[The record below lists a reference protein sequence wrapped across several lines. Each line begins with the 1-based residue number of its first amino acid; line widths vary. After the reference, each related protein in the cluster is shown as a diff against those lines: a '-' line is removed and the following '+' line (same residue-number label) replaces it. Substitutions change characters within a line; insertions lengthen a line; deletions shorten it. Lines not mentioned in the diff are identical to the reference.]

1 MKKNVI
7 LAGMFGLMTVALASC
22 SDDSGII
29 QEVQKPEITTPDH
42 VKLITDQSQLASR
55 LVFVKRG
62 AESKASRALKET
74 PAPSIPEGALKLA
87 DQPTNW
93 NNGVTLTPGNV
104 YYIDEEW
111 KGSISRVT
119 GAEGASID
127 IYVNANAEFINSW
140 WNNDVPMNI
149 YILPDAV
156 LTYCEAGEDNKV
168 KIPKGTKVYCW
179 GNIDTPDN
187 MGFQLYQGGSL
198 YVYDADAPTFEVK
211 DNKSQWGSSFQIDT
225 ESVFYSEREVLIH
238 GRALFNGGK
247 AHFVNKLTVAKDM
260 YVEKNTEITL
270 DDCSYVMQE
279 LDFKSALGAVVN
291 VNKYLQSNTLL
302 TNQGK
307 ATMNLK
313 DALFEIVT
321 DGMFVDKG
329 DQRVVVNGVESD
341 YKSIVK
347 VGGKL
352 YLDRGN
358 EYTTVPGDI
367 AAASF
372 PSGNFTGDLNLEG
385 ELRIKFYYDVPDEK
399 AVLTEDNLVVPES
412 VSIHANSWLPASE
425 DGCRSEVGEVPVVEV
440 LPPTPVPTPTPSPS
454 PSVSHKYSATG
465 IAFNGNTVYLCWH
478 SNPETNMDY
487 AQGDFSPS
495 VSGKDDFGGIIDVI
509 NINTYDITNSLFEQ
523 SMENNEFKYN
533 HIMFSDNKLYSA
545 TTNKK
550 VGAALSEITLTSS
563 GKFPA
568 LEQFEEVRVNLT
580 GYSANCVER
589 IGDELVTISGYSNG
603 GINKFALDDNSNQEK
618 KFIND
623 ATEGFQGK
631 YVYYNKSN
639 GKVVTL
645 NNTSKGIVT
654 VYNSSMQP
662 ETSFETGAI
671 NPIDGKNVC
680 ICDNNYIY
688 VCKGQN
694 GFGVY
699 DYSGNQVGGSKKHTN
714 GVDVDDKYI
723 YLAAGD
729 GLAILDKHATYVD
742 ADGNTYNRTIKK
754 FNYTGK
760 GATSVTD
767 ETTVKQS
774 ANFVKKGPDGRI
786 YVAYG
791 MYGLQIYDLN

>member
-1 MKKNVI
+1 MKKNVF

-22 SDDSGII
+22 SDDSGINPD
-29 QEVQKPEITTPDH
+29 VQKPDLTKPEH
-42 VKLITDQSQLASR
+42 VKLITDPSQLASR
-55 LVFVKRG
+55 LVFVNRG
-62 AESKASRALKET
+62 AKSKASRAVKAT

-93 NNGVTLTPGNV
+93 NNGVTLTPGNA

-111 KGSISRVT
+111 KGTISRAT

-127 IYVNANAEFINSW
+127 IYVNANAEFVNSW

-156 LTYCEAGEDNKV
+156 LTYCESGEDNKV
-168 KIPKGTKVYCW
+168 KIPKGTNVYCW
-179 GNIDTPDN
+179 GNIDTPEN

-198 YVYDADAPTFEVK
+198 YIYDAEAATFEVK

-225 ESVFYSEREVLIH
+225 ESVFYSEREVMIY

-260 YVEKNTEITL
+260 YVEKNTDITL
-270 DDCSYVMQE
+270 DDCSIVMQE
-279 LDFKSALGAVVN
+279 LDFKSCTGAVVH
-291 VNKYLQSNTLL
+291 VNKYLQANTLL
-302 TNQGK
+302 TNQGR

-329 DQRVVVNGVESD
+329 DQRVVVNGVESN

-358 EYTTVPGDI
+358 EYTNIPNDV

-385 ELRIKFYYDVPDEK
+385 ELRIKFYYEVPEEK

-425 DGCRSEVGEVPVVEV
+425 DGCRSEVGEVPVIEV
-440 LPPTPVPTPTPSPS
+440 LPPT
-454 PSVSHKYSATG
+454 HKYSATG

-509 NINTYDITNSLFEQ
+509 NINTYDITSSLFEQ
-523 SMENNEFKYN
+523 SMENSEFKYN

-545 TTNKK
+545 ATNSK
-550 VGAALSEITLTSS
+550 VGAALSEIALTAD

-568 LEQFEEVRVNLT
+568 SEQFEEVRVNLT
-580 GYSANCVER
+580 GYSANCVDR
-589 IGDELVTISGYSNG
+589 IGNELVTISGYSQG
-603 GINKFALDDNSNQEK
+603 GINKFAMDDFSNQEK

-623 ATEGFQGK
+623 AIEDFQGK
-631 YVYYNKSN
+631 YIYYNKSN

-654 VYNSSMQP
+654 IYNSSMQP
-662 ETSFETGAI
+662 ENSFEVGEI
-671 NPIDGKNVC
+671 YPVDGKNVC
-680 ICDNNYIY
+680 ICDNEYIY

-694 GFGVY
+694 GFVVY
-699 DYSGNQVGGSKKHTN
+699 DYSGNRVGGTKKGTN
-714 GVDVDDKYI
+714 GVDVDDNFI

-729 GLAILDKHATYVD
+729 GLVILDKHSTYTDVN
-742 ADGNTYNRTIKK
+742 GIPYNHTIKK
-754 FNYTGK
+754 FHYTGK
-760 GATSVTD
+760 GATNVTD
-767 ETTVKQS
+767 EVNIKHS

>member
-1 MKKNVI
+1 MKKNFF

-22 SDDSGII
+22 SDDSGINPD
-29 QEVQKPEITTPDH
+29 VQTPDITTPDH

-55 LVFVKRG
+55 LVFVNHG
-62 AESKASRALKET
+62 AESKASRAVTET

-93 NNGVTLTPGNV
+93 NNGVTLTPGKS
-104 YYIDEEW
+104 YYIDEAWE
-111 KGSISRVT
+111 GTISQDWAGT
-119 GAEGASID
+119 GSID
-127 IYVNANAEFINSW
+127 IYMSANAKINGAW
-140 WNNDVPMNI
+140 WNDDTPVNI

-156 LTYCEAGEDNKV
+156 MTYCEAGWDNMV
-168 KIPKGTKVYCW
+168 KIKKATNVFCW
-179 GNIDTPDN
+179 GNIDTPEN
-187 MGFQLYQGGSL
+187 MGFRLYEAGKVYIYGTEGKPFMVRGNNA
-198 YVYDADAPTFEVK
+198 YVTFQV
-211 DNKSQWGSSFQIDT
+211 DT
-225 ESVFYSEREVLIH
+225 QSDFYCEREMIVN
-238 GRALFNGGK
+238 GSVQFNGGK
-247 AHFVNKLTVAKDM
+247 SHFVNKLEVFENM
-260 YVEKNTEITL
+260 YVEYAADVTFDECTIVKEA
-270 DDCSYVMQE
+270 
-279 LDFKSALGAVVN
+279 LDFKATTGGTVMN
-291 VNKYLQSNTLL
+291 VNKYLQVGSLV
-302 TNQGK
+302 TNQGR

-313 DALFEIVT
+313 DALFEIVN

-329 DQRVVVNGVESD
+329 DQVVVVNGVESN
-341 YKSIVK
+341 YKSVVK

-358 EYTTVPGDI
+358 EYTTVPNDV

-385 ELRIKFYYDVPDEK
+385 ELRVKFYYDVPEEK

-425 DGCRSEVGEVPVVEV
+425 DGCRSEVGEVPVIEV
-440 LPPTPVPTPTPSPS
+440 LPPT
-454 PSVSHKYSATG
+454 HKYSATG

-523 SMENNEFKYN
+523 SMENSEFKYN
-533 HIMFSDNKLYSA
+533 HIMFSNNKLYSA
-545 TTNKK
+545 ATNKK
-550 VGAALSEITLTSS
+550 VGAALSEIALTAD
-563 GKFPA
+563 GKFPIV
-568 LEQFEEVRVNLT
+568 EEFEEVRVNLT
-580 GYSANCVER
+580 GYSANCVDR
-589 IGDELVTISGYSNG
+589 IGDELITISGYSNG
-603 GINKFALDDNSNQEK
+603 GINKFALDDISNQEK

-623 ATEGFQGK
+623 ATEDFQGK
-631 YVYYNKSN
+631 YIYYNKSN

-654 VYNSSMQP
+654 IYSSSMQP

-671 NPIDGKNVC
+671 NPVDGKNVC
-680 ICDNNYIY
+680 ICDNEYIY

-694 GFGVY
+694 GFVVY
-699 DYSGNQVGGSKKHTN
+699 DYNGNRVGGTKKGTN
-714 GVDVDDKYI
+714 GVDVDENFI

-729 GLAILDKHATYVD
+729 GLVILDRNSTYTDVN
-742 ADGNTYNRTIKK
+742 GTPYNHTIKK
-754 FNYTGK
+754 FHYTGK
-760 GATSVTD
+760 GATNVTD
-767 ETTVKQS
+767 EVNIKHS

>member
-1 MKKNVI
+1 MKKNVF

-22 SDDSGII
+22 SDDSGINPD
-29 QEVQKPEITTPDH
+29 VQKPDITKPEH
-42 VKLITDQSQLASR
+42 VKLITDPSQLASR
-55 LVFVKRG
+55 LVFVNRG
-62 AESKASRALKET
+62 VKSKASRAVKAT

-93 NNGVTLTPGNV
+93 NNGVTLTPGNA

-111 KGSISRVT
+111 KGTISRAT

-127 IYVNANAEFINSW
+127 IYVNANAEFVNSW
-140 WNNDVPMNI
+140 WNNNVPMNI

-156 LTYCEAGEDNKV
+156 LTYCESGEDNKV
-168 KIPKGTKVYCW
+168 KIPKGTNVYCW
-179 GNIDTPDN
+179 GNIDTPAN

-198 YVYDADAPTFEVK
+198 YIYDAEAATFEVK

-225 ESVFYSEREVLIH
+225 ESVFYSEREVMIY

-247 AHFVNKLTVAKDM
+247 AHFVNKLTVAKEM
-260 YVEKNTEITL
+260 YVEKNTDITL
-270 DDCSYVMQE
+270 DDCSIVMQE
-279 LDFKSALGAVVN
+279 LDFKSCTGAVLH
-291 VNKYLQSNTLL
+291 VNKYLQTNTLL
-302 TNQGK
+302 TNQGR

-329 DQRVVVNGVESD
+329 DQRVVVNGVESN

-352 YLDRGN
+352 YLDRDN
-358 EYTTVPGDI
+358 EYTKIPDDV

-385 ELRIKFYYDVPDEK
+385 ELRIKFYYEVPEEK

-425 DGCRSEVGEVPVVEV
+425 DGCRSEVGEVPVIEV
-440 LPPTPVPTPTPSPS
+440 LPPT
-454 PSVSHKYSATG
+454 HKYSATG

-509 NINTYDITNSLFEQ
+509 NINTYDITSSLFEQ
-523 SMENNEFKYN
+523 SMENSEFKYN

-545 TTNKK
+545 ATNSK
-550 VGAALSEITLTSS
+550 VGAALSEIALTAD

-568 LEQFEEVRVNLT
+568 AEQFEEVRVNLT
-580 GYSANCVER
+580 GYSANCVDR
-589 IGDELVTISGYSNG
+589 IGNELVTISGYSQG
-603 GINKFALDDNSNQEK
+603 GINKFAMDDFSNQEK

-623 ATEGFQGK
+623 AAEDFQGK
-631 YVYYNKSN
+631 YIYYNKSN

-654 VYNSSMQP
+654 IYNSSMQP
-662 ETSFETGAI
+662 ENSFEVGEI
-671 NPIDGKNVC
+671 YPVDGKNVC
-680 ICDNNYIY
+680 ICDNEYIY

-694 GFGVY
+694 GFVVY
-699 DYSGNQVGGSKKHTN
+699 DYSGNRVGGTKKGTN
-714 GVDVDDKYI
+714 GVDVDDNFI

-729 GLAILDKHATYVD
+729 GLVILDKHSTYTDVN
-742 ADGNTYNRTIKK
+742 GIPYNQTIKK
-754 FNYTGK
+754 FHYTGK
-760 GATSVTD
+760 GATNVTD
-767 ETTVKQS
+767 EVNIKHS

-791 MYGLQIYDLN
+791 IYGLQIYDLN

>member
-1 MKKNVI
+1 MKKNVF

-22 SDDSGII
+22 SDDSGINPD
-29 QEVQKPEITTPDH
+29 VQKPDITKPEH
-42 VKLITDQSQLASR
+42 VKLITDPSQLASR
-55 LVFVKRG
+55 LVFVNRG
-62 AESKASRALKET
+62 VKSKASRAVKAT

-93 NNGVTLTPGNV
+93 NNGVTLTPGNA

-111 KGSISRVT
+111 KGTISRAT

-127 IYVNANAEFINSW
+127 IYVNANAEFVNSW

-156 LTYCEAGEDNKV
+156 LTYCESGEDNKV
-168 KIPKGTKVYCW
+168 KIPKGTNVYCW
-179 GNIDTPDN
+179 GNIDTPAN

-198 YVYDADAPTFEVK
+198 YIYDAEAATFEVK

-225 ESVFYSEREVLIH
+225 ESVFYSEREVMIY

-260 YVEKNTEITL
+260 YVEKNTDITL
-270 DDCSYVMQE
+270 DDCSIVMQE
-279 LDFKSALGAVVN
+279 LDFKSCTGAVLH
-291 VNKYLQSNTLL
+291 VNKYLQTNTLL
-302 TNQGK
+302 TNQGR

-329 DQRVVVNGVESD
+329 DQRVVVNGVESN

-358 EYTTVPGDI
+358 EYTNIPNDV

-385 ELRIKFYYDVPDEK
+385 ELRIKFYYEVPEEK

-425 DGCRSEVGEVPVVEV
+425 DGCRSEVGEVPVIEV
-440 LPPTPVPTPTPSPS
+440 LPPT
-454 PSVSHKYSATG
+454 HKYSATG

-509 NINTYDITNSLFEQ
+509 NINTYDITSSLFEQ
-523 SMENNEFKYN
+523 SMENSEFKYN

-545 TTNKK
+545 ATNSK
-550 VGAALSEITLTSS
+550 VGAALSEIALTAD

-568 LEQFEEVRVNLT
+568 AEQFEEVRVNLT
-580 GYSANCVER
+580 GYSANCVDR
-589 IGDELVTISGYSNG
+589 IGNELVTISGYSQG
-603 GINKFALDDNSNQEK
+603 GINKFAMDDFSNQEK

-623 ATEGFQGK
+623 ATEDFQGK
-631 YVYYNKSN
+631 YIYYNKSN

-654 VYNSSMQP
+654 IYNSSMQP
-662 ETSFETGAI
+662 ENSFEVGEI
-671 NPIDGKNVC
+671 YPVDGKNVC
-680 ICDNNYIY
+680 ICDNEYIY

-694 GFGVY
+694 GFVVY
-699 DYSGNQVGGSKKHTN
+699 DYSGNRMGGTKKGTN
-714 GVDVDDKYI
+714 GVDVDDNFI

-729 GLAILDKHATYVD
+729 GLVILDKHSTYTDVN
-742 ADGNTYNRTIKK
+742 GIPYNHTIKK
-754 FNYTGK
+754 FHYTGK
-760 GATSVTD
+760 GATNVTD
-767 ETTVKQS
+767 EVNIKHS

-791 MYGLQIYDLN
+791 IYGLQIYDLN

>member
-29 QEVQKPEITTPDH
+29 PEVQKPDITTPDH

-55 LVFVKRG
+55 LVFVNRG
-62 AESKASRALKET
+62 AESKASRAVKET

-93 NNGVTLTPGNV
+93 NNGVTLTRGKS
-104 YYIDEEW
+104 YYIDEAWE
-111 KGSISRVT
+111 GTISQDWAGT
-119 GAEGASID
+119 GSID
-127 IYVNANAEFINSW
+127 IYMSADAKIVGAW
-140 WNNDVPMNI
+140 WNDDTPVNI

-156 LTYCEAGEDNKV
+156 MTYCEAGWDNKV
-168 KIPKGTKVYCW
+168 KIKKATNVYCW
-179 GNIDTPDN
+179 GNVDTPEN
-187 MGFQLYQGGSL
+187 MGFRLYEGGKL
-198 YVYDADAPTFEVK
+198 YMYGTEGEPFVVRNNGDQYSA
-211 DNKSQWGSSFQIDT
+211 FQVDI
-225 ESVFYSEREVLIH
+225 ESDFYCEREMIVN
-238 GRALFNGGK
+238 GTALFNGGK
-247 AHFVNKLTVAKDM
+247 SHLVNKLTVIKDM
-260 YVEKNTEITL
+260 YVEQLAKITL

-358 EYTTVPGDI
+358 EYTTMPGDV
-367 AAASF
+367 AAVSF

-385 ELRIKFYYDVPDEK
+385 ELRVKFYYDVPDEK

-487 AQGDFSPS
+487 AQGNFSPS

>member
-1 MKKNVI
+1 MKKNVF

-22 SDDSGII
+22 SDDSGINPD
-29 QEVQKPEITTPDH
+29 VQKPDITKPEH
-42 VKLITDQSQLASR
+42 VKLITDPSQLASR
-55 LVFVKRG
+55 LVFVNRG
-62 AESKASRALKET
+62 AKSKASRAVKAT

-93 NNGVTLTPGNV
+93 NNGVTLTPGNA

-111 KGSISRVT
+111 KGTISRAT
-119 GAEGASID
+119 GAKGASID
-127 IYVNANAEFINSW
+127 IYVNANAEFVNSW

-156 LTYCEAGEDNKV
+156 LTYCESGEDNKV
-168 KIPKGTKVYCW
+168 KIPKGTNVYCW
-179 GNIDTPDN
+179 GNIDTPAN

-198 YVYDADAPTFEVK
+198 YIYDAEAATFEVK

-225 ESVFYSEREVLIH
+225 ESVFYSEREVMIY

-260 YVEKNTEITL
+260 YVEKNTDITL
-270 DDCSYVMQE
+270 DDCSIVMQE
-279 LDFKSALGAVVN
+279 LDFKSCTGAVVH
-291 VNKYLQSNTLL
+291 VNKYLQANTLL
-302 TNQGK
+302 TNQGR

-329 DQRVVVNGVESD
+329 DQRVVVNGVESN

-358 EYTTVPGDI
+358 EYTNIPNDV

-385 ELRIKFYYDVPDEK
+385 ELRIKFYYEVPEEK

-425 DGCRSEVGEVPVVEV
+425 DGCRSEVGEVPVIEV
-440 LPPTPVPTPTPSPS
+440 LPPT
-454 PSVSHKYSATG
+454 HKYSATG

-509 NINTYDITNSLFEQ
+509 NINKYDISSSLFEQ
-523 SMENNEFKYN
+523 SMENSEFKYN

-545 TTNKK
+545 ATNSK
-550 VGAALSEITLTSS
+550 VGAALSEIALTAD

-568 LEQFEEVRVNLT
+568 AEQFEEVRVNLT
-580 GYSANCVER
+580 GYSANCVDR
-589 IGDELVTISGYSNG
+589 IGNELVTISGYSQG
-603 GINKFALDDNSNQEK
+603 GINKFAMDDFSNQEK

-623 ATEGFQGK
+623 ATEDFQGK
-631 YVYYNKSN
+631 YIYYNKSN

-654 VYNSSMQP
+654 IYNSSMQP
-662 ETSFETGAI
+662 ENSFEVGEI
-671 NPIDGKNVC
+671 YPVDGKNVC
-680 ICDNNYIY
+680 ICDNEYIY

-694 GFGVY
+694 GFVVY
-699 DYSGNQVGGSKKHTN
+699 DYSGNRVGGTKKGTN
-714 GVDVDDKYI
+714 GVDVDDNFI

-729 GLAILDKHATYVD
+729 GLVILDKHSTYTDVN
-742 ADGNTYNRTIKK
+742 GIPYNQTIKK
-754 FNYTGK
+754 FHYTGK
-760 GATSVTD
+760 GATNVTD
-767 ETTVKQS
+767 EVNIKHS

>member
-1 MKKNVI
+1 MKKNVF

-22 SDDSGII
+22 SDDSGINPD
-29 QEVQKPEITTPDH
+29 VQKPDITKPEH
-42 VKLITDQSQLASR
+42 VKLITDPSQLASR
-55 LVFVKRG
+55 LVFVNSGVK
-62 AESKASRALKET
+62 SKASRAVKAT

-93 NNGVTLTPGNV
+93 NNGVTLTPGNA

-111 KGSISRVT
+111 KGTISRAT
-119 GAEGASID
+119 GAKGASID
-127 IYVNANAEFINSW
+127 NYVNANAEFVNSW
-140 WNNDVPMNI
+140 WKNNVPMNI

-156 LTYCEAGEDNKV
+156 LTYCESGEDNKV
-168 KIPKGTKVYCW
+168 KIPKGTNVYCW
-179 GNIDTPDN
+179 GNIDTPAN

-198 YVYDADAPTFEVK
+198 YIYDAEAATFEVK

-225 ESVFYSEREVLIH
+225 ESVFYSEREVMIY

-260 YVEKNTEITL
+260 YVEKNTDITL
-270 DDCSYVMQE
+270 DDCSIVMQE
-279 LDFKSALGAVVN
+279 LDFKSCTGAVVH
-291 VNKYLQSNTLL
+291 VNKYLQANTLL
-302 TNQGK
+302 TNQGR

-329 DQRVVVNGVESD
+329 DQRVVVNGVESN

-358 EYTTVPGDI
+358 EYTNIPNDV

-385 ELRIKFYYDVPDEK
+385 ELRIKFYYEVPEEK

-425 DGCRSEVGEVPVVEV
+425 DGCRSEVGEVPVIEV
-440 LPPTPVPTPTPSPS
+440 LPPT
-454 PSVSHKYSATG
+454 HKYSATG

-509 NINTYDITNSLFEQ
+509 NINTYDITSSLFEQ
-523 SMENNEFKYN
+523 SMENSEFKYN

-545 TTNKK
+545 ATNSK
-550 VGAALSEITLTSS
+550 VGAALSEIALTAD

-568 LEQFEEVRVNLT
+568 AEQFEEVRVNLT
-580 GYSANCVER
+580 GYSANCVDR
-589 IGDELVTISGYSNG
+589 IGNELVTISGYSQG
-603 GINKFALDDNSNQEK
+603 GINKFAMDDFSNQEK

-623 ATEGFQGK
+623 ATEDFQGK
-631 YVYYNKSN
+631 YIYYNKSN

-654 VYNSSMQP
+654 IYNSSMQP
-662 ETSFETGAI
+662 ENSFEVGEI
-671 NPIDGKNVC
+671 YPVDGKNVC
-680 ICDNNYIY
+680 ICDNEYIY

-694 GFGVY
+694 GFVVY
-699 DYSGNQVGGSKKHTN
+699 DYSGNRVGGTKKGTN
-714 GVDVDDKYI
+714 GVDVDDNFI

-729 GLAILDKHATYVD
+729 GLVILDKHSTYTDVN
-742 ADGNTYNRTIKK
+742 GIPYNQTIKK
-754 FNYTGK
+754 FHYTGK
-760 GATSVTD
+760 GATNVTD
-767 ETTVKQS
+767 EVNIKHS

-791 MYGLQIYDLN
+791 IYGLQIYDLN

>member
-1 MKKNVI
+1 MKKNVY
-7 LAGMFGLMTVALASC
+7 LAGMFALMTVALASC
-22 SDDSGII
+22 SDDNGINT
-29 QEVQKPEITTPDH
+29 EVQKPDITTPDH

-55 LVFVKRG
+55 LVFVNQG
-62 AESKASRALKET
+62 VESKTSRTVKET

-93 NNGVTLTPGNV
+93 NNGVTLTPGNI
-104 YYIDEEW
+104 YYIDKEW
-111 KGSISRVT
+111 KGSISRAT

-149 YILPDAV
+149 YILPNAV
-156 LTYCEAGEDNKV
+156 LTYCESGEDNKV
-168 KIPKGTKVYCW
+168 KIPKGTNVYCW
-179 GNIDTPDN
+179 GNIDTPEN

-198 YVYDADAPTFEVK
+198 YVYDAEAPTFEVK

-225 ESVFYSEREVLIH
+225 ESVFYSEREVMIY
-238 GRALFNGGK
+238 GKALFNGGK

-260 YVEKNTEITL
+260 YVEKDTEITL

-279 LDFKSALGAVVN
+279 LDFKSCLGAVVN
-291 VNKYLQSNTLL
+291 VNKYLQTNTLL
-302 TNQGK
+302 TNQGR

-329 DQRVVVNGVESD
+329 DQRVVVNGIESK

-358 EYTTVPGDI
+358 EYTTVPNDV

-385 ELRIKFYYDVPDEK
+385 ELRVKFYYDVPEEK

-425 DGCRSEVGEVPVVEV
+425 DGCRSEVGEVPVIEV
-440 LPPTPVPTPTPSPS
+440 LPP
-454 PSVSHKYSATG
+454 SHKYSATG
-465 IAFNGNTVYLCWH
+465 IAFNNNTLYLCWH

-495 VSGKDDFGGIIDVI
+495 VSEKDDFGGIIDVI
-509 NINTYDITNSLFEQ
+509 NINTYDITSSLFEQ
-523 SMENNEFKYN
+523 SMENNEFKFN
-533 HIMFSDNKLYSA
+533 HIMFSGNKLYSA
-545 TTNKK
+545 ATNSK
-550 VGAALSEITLTSS
+550 VGAALSEIALTTD

-568 LEQFEEVRVNLT
+568 AEQFEEVRVNLT
-580 GYSANCVER
+580 GYSANCVDR
-589 IGDELVTISGYSNG
+589 IGDELITISGYSNG
-603 GINKFALDDNSNQEK
+603 GINKFAMDDFSNQEK
-618 KFIND
+618 KYIND
-623 ATEGFQGK
+623 TTEDFQGK
-631 YVYYNKSN
+631 YIYYNKNN

-645 NNTSKGIVT
+645 NNTDKGIVT
-654 VYNSSMQP
+654 IYNSSMQP
-662 ETSFETGAI
+662 EKTFEVGAI
-671 NPIDGKNVC
+671 YPVDGKNVC
-680 ICDNNYIY
+680 ICDNEYIY

-694 GFGVY
+694 GFVVY
-699 DYSGNQVGGSKKHTN
+699 DYNGNRVGGTKKGTN
-714 GVDVDDKYI
+714 GVDVDENFI

-729 GLAILDKHATYVD
+729 GLVILDRNSTYTDVN
-742 ADGNTYNRTIKK
+742 GTPYNHTIKK
-754 FNYTGK
+754 FHYTGK
-760 GATSVTD
+760 GATNVTD
-767 ETTVKQS
+767 EVNIKHS

>member
-1 MKKNVI
+1 MKKNVF

-22 SDDSGII
+22 SDDSGINPD
-29 QEVQKPEITTPDH
+29 VQKPDITKPEH
-42 VKLITDQSQLASR
+42 VKLITDPSQLASR
-55 LVFVKRG
+55 LVFVNRG
-62 AESKASRALKET
+62 VKSKASRAVKAT

-93 NNGVTLTPGNV
+93 NNGVTLTPGNA

-111 KGSISRVT
+111 KGTISRAT

-127 IYVNANAEFINSW
+127 IYVNANAEFVNSW
-140 WNNDVPMNI
+140 WNNNVPMNI

-156 LTYCEAGEDNKV
+156 LTYCESGEDNKV
-168 KIPKGTKVYCW
+168 KIPKGTNVYCW
-179 GNIDTPDN
+179 GNIDTPEN

-198 YVYDADAPTFEVK
+198 YIYDAEAATFEVK
-211 DNKSQWGSSFQIDT
+211 DNKSPWGSSFQIDT
-225 ESVFYSEREVLIH
+225 ESVFYSEREVMIY

-260 YVEKNTEITL
+260 YVEKNTDITL
-270 DDCSYVMQE
+270 DDCSIVMQE
-279 LDFKSALGAVVN
+279 LDFKSCTGAVLH
-291 VNKYLQSNTLL
+291 VNKYLQANTLL
-302 TNQGK
+302 TNQGR

-329 DQRVVVNGVESD
+329 DQRVVVNGVESN

-358 EYTTVPGDI
+358 EYTNIPNDV

-385 ELRIKFYYDVPDEK
+385 ELRIKFYYEVPEEK

-425 DGCRSEVGEVPVVEV
+425 DGCRSEVGEVPVIEV
-440 LPPTPVPTPTPSPS
+440 LPPT
-454 PSVSHKYSATG
+454 HKYSATG

-509 NINTYDITNSLFEQ
+509 NINTYDITSSLFEQ
-523 SMENNEFKYN
+523 SMENSEFKYN

-545 TTNKK
+545 ATNSK
-550 VGAALSEITLTSS
+550 VGAALSEIALTAD

-568 LEQFEEVRVNLT
+568 AEQFEEVRVNLT
-580 GYSANCVER
+580 GYSANCVDR
-589 IGDELVTISGYSNG
+589 IGNELVTISGYSQG
-603 GINKFALDDNSNQEK
+603 GINKFAMDDFSNQEK

-623 ATEGFQGK
+623 ATEDFQGK
-631 YVYYNKSN
+631 YIYYNKSN

-654 VYNSSMQP
+654 IYNSSMQP
-662 ETSFETGAI
+662 ENSFEVGEI
-671 NPIDGKNVC
+671 YPVDGKNVC
-680 ICDNNYIY
+680 ICDNEYIY

-694 GFGVY
+694 GFVVY
-699 DYSGNQVGGSKKHTN
+699 DYSGNRMGGTKKGTN
-714 GVDVDDKYI
+714 GVDVDDNFI

-729 GLAILDKHATYVD
+729 GLVILDKHSTYTDVN
-742 ADGNTYNRTIKK
+742 GIPYNHTIKK
-754 FNYTGK
+754 FHYTGK
-760 GATSVTD
+760 GATNVTD
-767 ETTVKQS
+767 EVNIKHS

-791 MYGLQIYDLN
+791 IYGLQIYDLN

>member
-1 MKKNVI
+1 
-7 LAGMFGLMTVALASC
+7 
-22 SDDSGII
+22 
-29 QEVQKPEITTPDH
+29 
-42 VKLITDQSQLASR
+42 
-55 LVFVKRG
+55 
-62 AESKASRALKET
+62 
-74 PAPSIPEGALKLA
+74 
-87 DQPTNW
+87 
-93 NNGVTLTPGNV
+93 
-104 YYIDEEW
+104 
-111 KGSISRVT
+111 
-119 GAEGASID
+119 
-127 IYVNANAEFINSW
+127 
-140 WNNDVPMNI
+140 
-149 YILPDAV
+149 
-156 LTYCEAGEDNKV
+156 
-168 KIPKGTKVYCW
+168 
-179 GNIDTPDN
+179 

-198 YVYDADAPTFEVK
+198 YIYDAEAPTFEVK

-225 ESVFYSEREVLIH
+225 ESVFYSEREVLIL
-238 GRALFNGGK
+238 GKALFNGGK

-260 YVEKNTEITL
+260 YVEKNTDITL
-270 DDCSYVMQE
+270 DDCSIVMQE
-279 LDFKSALGAVVN
+279 LDFKSCTGAVLH
-291 VNKYLQSNTLL
+291 VNKYLQTNTLL
-302 TNQGK
+302 TNQGR

-329 DQRVVVNGVESD
+329 DQRVVVNGVESN

-358 EYTTVPGDI
+358 EYTNIPNDV

-385 ELRIKFYYDVPDEK
+385 ELRIKFYYEVPEEK

-425 DGCRSEVGEVPVVEV
+425 DGCRSEVGEVPVIEV
-440 LPPTPVPTPTPSPS
+440 LPPT
-454 PSVSHKYSATG
+454 HKYSATG

-509 NINTYDITNSLFEQ
+509 NINTYDITSSLFEQ
-523 SMENNEFKYN
+523 SMENSEFKYN

-545 TTNKK
+545 ATNSK
-550 VGAALSEITLTSS
+550 VGAALSEIALTAD

-568 LEQFEEVRVNLT
+568 AEQFEEVRVNLT
-580 GYSANCVER
+580 GYSANCVDR
-589 IGDELVTISGYSNG
+589 IGNELVTISGYSQG
-603 GINKFALDDNSNQEK
+603 GINKFAMDDFSNQEK

-623 ATEGFQGK
+623 ATEDFQGK
-631 YVYYNKSN
+631 YIYYNKSN

-654 VYNSSMQP
+654 IYNSSMQP
-662 ETSFETGAI
+662 ENSFEVGEI
-671 NPIDGKNVC
+671 YPVDGKNVC
-680 ICDNNYIY
+680 ICDNEYIY

-694 GFGVY
+694 GFVVY
-699 DYSGNQVGGSKKHTN
+699 DYSGNRVGGTKKGTN
-714 GVDVDDKYI
+714 GVDVDDNFI

-729 GLAILDKHATYVD
+729 GLVILDKHSTYTDVN
-742 ADGNTYNRTIKK
+742 GIPYNQTIKK
-754 FNYTGK
+754 FHYTGK
-760 GATSVTD
+760 GATNVTD
-767 ETTVKQS
+767 EVNIKHS

>member
-1 MKKNVI
+1 MKKNVF

-22 SDDSGII
+22 SDDSGINPD
-29 QEVQKPEITTPDH
+29 VQKPDITKPEH
-42 VKLITDQSQLASR
+42 VKLITDPSQLASR
-55 LVFVKRG
+55 LVFVNRG
-62 AESKASRALKET
+62 AKSKASRAVKAT

-93 NNGVTLTPGNV
+93 NNGVTLTPGNA

-111 KGSISRVT
+111 KGTISRAT
-119 GAEGASID
+119 GAKGASID
-127 IYVNANAEFINSW
+127 IYVNANAEFVNSW

-156 LTYCEAGEDNKV
+156 LTYCESGEDNKV
-168 KIPKGTKVYCW
+168 KIPKGTNVYCW
-179 GNIDTPDN
+179 GNIDTPAN

-198 YVYDADAPTFEVK
+198 YIYDAEAATFEVK

-225 ESVFYSEREVLIH
+225 ESVFYSEREVMIY

-247 AHFVNKLTVAKDM
+247 AHFVNKLTVAKEM
-260 YVEKNTEITL
+260 YVEKNTDITL
-270 DDCSYVMQE
+270 DDCSIVMQE
-279 LDFKSALGAVVN
+279 LDFKSCTGAVLH
-291 VNKYLQSNTLL
+291 VNKYLQTNTLL
-302 TNQGK
+302 TNQGR

-329 DQRVVVNGVESD
+329 DQRVVVNGVESN

-358 EYTTVPGDI
+358 EYTNIPNDV

-385 ELRIKFYYDVPDEK
+385 ELRIKFYYEVPEEK

-425 DGCRSEVGEVPVVEV
+425 DGCRSEVGEVPVIEV
-440 LPPTPVPTPTPSPS
+440 LPPT
-454 PSVSHKYSATG
+454 HKYSATG

-509 NINTYDITNSLFEQ
+509 NINTYDITSSLFEQ
-523 SMENNEFKYN
+523 SMENSEFKYN

-545 TTNKK
+545 ATNSK
-550 VGAALSEITLTSS
+550 VGAALSEIALTAD

-568 LEQFEEVRVNLT
+568 AEQFEEVRVNLT
-580 GYSANCVER
+580 GYSANCVDR
-589 IGDELVTISGYSNG
+589 IGNELVTISGYSQG
-603 GINKFALDDNSNQEK
+603 GINKFAMDDFSNQEK

-623 ATEGFQGK
+623 ATEDFQGK
-631 YVYYNKSN
+631 YIYYNKSN

-654 VYNSSMQP
+654 IYNSSMQP
-662 ETSFETGAI
+662 ENSFEVGEI
-671 NPIDGKNVC
+671 YPVDGKNVC
-680 ICDNNYIY
+680 ICDNEYIY

-694 GFGVY
+694 GFVVY
-699 DYSGNQVGGSKKHTN
+699 DYSGNRVGGTKKGTN
-714 GVDVDDKYI
+714 GVDVDDNFI

-729 GLAILDKHATYVD
+729 GLVILDKHSTYTDVN
-742 ADGNTYNRTIKK
+742 GIPYNQTIKK
-754 FNYTGK
+754 FHYTGK
-760 GATSVTD
+760 GATNVTD
-767 ETTVKQS
+767 EVNIKHS

-791 MYGLQIYDLN
+791 IYGLQIYDLN

>member
-1 MKKNVI
+1 MKKNVF

-22 SDDSGII
+22 SDDSGINPD
-29 QEVQKPEITTPDH
+29 VQKPDITKPEH
-42 VKLITDQSQLASR
+42 VKLITDPSQLASR
-55 LVFVKRG
+55 LVFVNRG
-62 AESKASRALKET
+62 VKSKASRAVKAT

-93 NNGVTLTPGNV
+93 NNGVTLTPGNA

-111 KGSISRVT
+111 KGTINRAT

-127 IYVNANAEFINSW
+127 IYVNANAEFVNSW

-156 LTYCEAGEDNKV
+156 LTYCESGEDNKV
-168 KIPKGTKVYCW
+168 KIPKGTNVYCW
-179 GNIDTPDN
+179 GNIDTPEN

-198 YVYDADAPTFEVK
+198 YIYDAEAATFEVK
-211 DNKSQWGSSFQIDT
+211 DNKSPWGSSFQIDT
-225 ESVFYSEREVLIH
+225 ESVFYSEREVMIY

-260 YVEKNTEITL
+260 YVEKNTDITL
-270 DDCSYVMQE
+270 DDCSIVMQE
-279 LDFKSALGAVVN
+279 LDFKSCTGAVLH
-291 VNKYLQSNTLL
+291 VNKYLQANTLL
-302 TNQGK
+302 TNQGR

-329 DQRVVVNGVESD
+329 DQRVVVNGVESN

-352 YLDRGN
+352 YLDRDN
-358 EYTTVPGDI
+358 EYTTVPNDV

-385 ELRIKFYYDVPDEK
+385 ELRIKFYYDVPEEK

-412 VSIHANSWLPASE
+412 VSVHANSWLPASE
-425 DGCRSEVGEVPVVEV
+425 DGCRSEVGEVPVIEV
-440 LPPTPVPTPTPSPS
+440 LPPT
-454 PSVSHKYSATG
+454 HKYSATG

-509 NINTYDITNSLFEQ
+509 NINSYDITSSLFEQ
-523 SMENNEFKYN
+523 SMENSEFKYN

-545 TTNKK
+545 ATNSK
-550 VGAALSEITLTSS
+550 VGAALSEIALTAD

-568 LEQFEEVRVNLT
+568 AEQFEEVRVNLT
-580 GYSANCVER
+580 GYSANCVDR
-589 IGDELVTISGYSNG
+589 IGNELVTISGYSQG
-603 GINKFALDDNSNQEK
+603 GINKFAMDDYSNQEK

-623 ATEGFQGK
+623 ATEDFQGK
-631 YVYYNKSN
+631 YIYYNKSN

-654 VYNSSMQP
+654 IYNSSMQP
-662 ETSFETGAI
+662 ENSFEVGEI
-671 NPIDGKNVC
+671 YPVDGKNVC
-680 ICDNNYIY
+680 ICDNEYIY

-694 GFGVY
+694 GFVVY
-699 DYSGNQVGGSKKHTN
+699 DYSGNRVGGTKKGTN
-714 GVDVDDKYI
+714 GVDVDDNFI

-729 GLAILDKHATYVD
+729 GLVILDKHSTYTDVN
-742 ADGNTYNRTIKK
+742 GIPYNQTIKK
-754 FNYTGK
+754 FHYTGK
-760 GATSVTD
+760 GATNVTD
-767 ETTVKQS
+767 DVNIKHS

>member
-1 MKKNVI
+1 MKKNVF

-22 SDDSGII
+22 SDDSGINPD
-29 QEVQKPEITTPDH
+29 VQKPDLTKPEH
-42 VKLITDQSQLASR
+42 VKLITDPSQLASR
-55 LVFVKRG
+55 LVFVNRG
-62 AESKASRALKET
+62 AKSKASRAVKAT

-93 NNGVTLTPGNV
+93 NNGVTLTPGNA

-111 KGSISRVT
+111 KGTISRAT

-127 IYVNANAEFINSW
+127 IYVNANAEFVNSW

-156 LTYCEAGEDNKV
+156 LTYCESGEDNKV
-168 KIPKGTKVYCW
+168 KIPKGTNVYCW
-179 GNIDTPDN
+179 GNIDTPEN

-198 YVYDADAPTFEVK
+198 YIYDAEAATFEVK

-225 ESVFYSEREVLIH
+225 ESVFYSEREVMIY

-260 YVEKNTEITL
+260 YVEKNTDITL
-270 DDCSYVMQE
+270 DDCSIVMQE
-279 LDFKSALGAVVN
+279 LDFKSCTGAVVH
-291 VNKYLQSNTLL
+291 VNKYLQANTLL
-302 TNQGK
+302 TNQGR

-329 DQRVVVNGVESD
+329 DQRVVVNGVESN

-358 EYTTVPGDI
+358 EYTNIPNDV

-385 ELRIKFYYDVPDEK
+385 ELRIKFYYEVPEEK

-425 DGCRSEVGEVPVVEV
+425 DGCRSEVGEVPVIEV
-440 LPPTPVPTPTPSPS
+440 LPPT
-454 PSVSHKYSATG
+454 HKYSATG

-509 NINTYDITNSLFEQ
+509 NINTYDITSSLFEQ
-523 SMENNEFKYN
+523 SMENSEFKYN

-545 TTNKK
+545 ATNSK
-550 VGAALSEITLTSS
+550 VGAALSEIALTAD

-568 LEQFEEVRVNLT
+568 SEQFEEVRVNLT
-580 GYSANCVER
+580 GYSANCVDR
-589 IGDELVTISGYSNG
+589 IGNELVTISGYSQG
-603 GINKFALDDNSNQEK
+603 GINKFAMDDFSSQEK

-623 ATEGFQGK
+623 ATEDFQGK
-631 YVYYNKSN
+631 YIYYNKSN

-654 VYNSSMQP
+654 IYNSSMQP
-662 ETSFETGAI
+662 ENSFEVGEI
-671 NPIDGKNVC
+671 YPEDGKNVC
-680 ICDNNYIY
+680 ICDNEYIY

-694 GFGVY
+694 GFVVY
-699 DYSGNQVGGSKKHTN
+699 DYSGNRVGGTKKGTN
-714 GVDVDDKYI
+714 GVDVDDNFI

-729 GLAILDKHATYVD
+729 GLVILDKHSTYTDVN
-742 ADGNTYNRTIKK
+742 GIPYNHTIKK
-754 FNYTGK
+754 FHYTGK
-760 GATSVTD
+760 GATNVTD
-767 ETTVKQS
+767 EVNIKHS

>member
-1 MKKNVI
+1 MKKNVF

-22 SDDSGII
+22 SDDSGINPD
-29 QEVQKPEITTPDH
+29 VQKPDITKPEH
-42 VKLITDQSQLASR
+42 VKLITDPSQLASR
-55 LVFVKRG
+55 LVFVNRG
-62 AESKASRALKET
+62 VKSKASRAVKAT

-93 NNGVTLTPGNV
+93 NNGVTLTPGNA

-111 KGSISRVT
+111 KGTISRAT

-127 IYVNANAEFINSW
+127 IYVNANAEFVNSW

-156 LTYCEAGEDNKV
+156 LTYCESGEDNKV
-168 KIPKGTKVYCW
+168 KIPKGTNVYCW
-179 GNIDTPDN
+179 GNIDTPAN

-198 YVYDADAPTFEVK
+198 YIYDAEAPTFEVK

-225 ESVFYSEREVLIH
+225 ESVFYCEREVMIY

-260 YVEKNTEITL
+260 YVEKNTDITL
-270 DDCSYVMQE
+270 DDCSIVMQE
-279 LDFKSALGAVVN
+279 LDFKSCTGAVVH
-291 VNKYLQSNTLL
+291 VNKYLQANTLL
-302 TNQGK
+302 TNQGR

-329 DQRVVVNGVESD
+329 DQRVVVNGVESN

-358 EYTTVPGDI
+358 EYTNIPNDV

-385 ELRIKFYYDVPDEK
+385 ELRIKFHYEVPEEK

-425 DGCRSEVGEVPVVEV
+425 DGCRSEVGEVPVIEV
-440 LPPTPVPTPTPSPS
+440 LPPT
-454 PSVSHKYSATG
+454 HKYSATG

-509 NINTYDITNSLFEQ
+509 NINSYDITSSLFEQ
-523 SMENNEFKYN
+523 SMENSEFKYN

-545 TTNKK
+545 ATNSK
-550 VGAALSEITLTSS
+550 VGAALSEIALTAD

-568 LEQFEEVRVNLT
+568 AEQFEEVRVNLT
-580 GYSANCVER
+580 GYSANCVDR
-589 IGDELVTISGYSNG
+589 IGNELVTISGYSQG
-603 GINKFALDDNSNQEK
+603 GINKFAMDDFSNQEK

-623 ATEGFQGK
+623 ATEDFQGK
-631 YVYYNKSN
+631 YIYYNKSN

-654 VYNSSMQP
+654 IYNSSMQP
-662 ETSFETGAI
+662 ENSFEVGEI
-671 NPIDGKNVC
+671 YPVDGKNVC
-680 ICDNNYIY
+680 ICDNEYIY

-694 GFGVY
+694 GFEVY
-699 DYSGNQVGGSKKHTN
+699 DYSGNRVGGTKKGTN
-714 GVDVDDKYI
+714 GVDVDDNFI

-729 GLAILDKHATYVD
+729 GLVILDKHSTYTDVN
-742 ADGNTYNRTIKK
+742 GIPYNQTIKK
-754 FNYTGK
+754 FHYTGK
-760 GATSVTD
+760 GATNVTD
-767 ETTVKQS
+767 EVNIKHS

>member
-1 MKKNVI
+1 MKKNVF

-22 SDDSGII
+22 SDDSGINPD
-29 QEVQKPEITTPDH
+29 VQKPDITKPEH
-42 VKLITDQSQLASR
+42 VKLITDPSQLASR
-55 LVFVKRG
+55 LVFVNRG
-62 AESKASRALKET
+62 VKSKASRAVKAT

-93 NNGVTLTPGNV
+93 NNGVTLTPGNA

-111 KGSISRVT
+111 KGTISRAT
-119 GAEGASID
+119 GAKGASID
-127 IYVNANAEFINSW
+127 IYVNANAEFVNSW

-156 LTYCEAGEDNKV
+156 LTYCESGEDNKV
-168 KIPKGTKVYCW
+168 KIPKGTNVYCW
-179 GNIDTPDN
+179 GNIDTPEN

-198 YVYDADAPTFEVK
+198 YIYDAEAPTFEVK

-225 ESVFYSEREVLIH
+225 ESVFYSEREVMIY
-238 GRALFNGGK
+238 GKALFNGGK

-260 YVEKNTEITL
+260 YVEKNTDITL
-270 DDCSYVMQE
+270 DDCSIVMQE
-279 LDFKSALGAVVN
+279 LDFKSCTGAVLH
-291 VNKYLQSNTLL
+291 VNKYLQTNTLL
-302 TNQGK
+302 TNQGR

-329 DQRVVVNGVESD
+329 DQRVVVNGVESN

-352 YLDRGN
+352 YLDRDN
-358 EYTTVPGDI
+358 EYTKIPDDV

-372 PSGNFTGDLNLEG
+372 PSGNFTGDFNLEG
-385 ELRIKFYYDVPDEK
+385 ELRIKFYYEVPEEK

-425 DGCRSEVGEVPVVEV
+425 DGCRSEVGEVPVIEV
-440 LPPTPVPTPTPSPS
+440 LPPT
-454 PSVSHKYSATG
+454 HKYSATG

-509 NINTYDITNSLFEQ
+509 NINTYDITSSLFEQ
-523 SMENNEFKYN
+523 SMENSEFKYN

-545 TTNKK
+545 TTNSK
-550 VGAALSEITLTSS
+550 VGAALSEIALTAD

-568 LEQFEEVRVNLT
+568 AEQFEEVRVNLT
-580 GYSANCVER
+580 GYSANCVDR
-589 IGDELVTISGYSNG
+589 IGNELVTISGYSQG
-603 GINKFALDDNSNQEK
+603 GINKFAMDDFSNQEK

-623 ATEGFQGK
+623 VTEDFQGK
-631 YVYYNKSN
+631 YIYYNKSN

-654 VYNSSMQP
+654 IYNSSMQP
-662 ETSFETGAI
+662 ENSFEVGEI
-671 NPIDGKNVC
+671 YPVDGKNVC
-680 ICDNNYIY
+680 ICDNEYIY

-694 GFGVY
+694 GFVVY
-699 DYSGNQVGGSKKHTN
+699 DYSGNRVGGTKKGTN
-714 GVDVDDKYI
+714 GLDVDDNFI

-729 GLAILDKHATYVD
+729 GLVILDKHSTYTDVN
-742 ADGNTYNRTIKK
+742 GIPYNQTIKK
-754 FNYTGK
+754 FHYTGK
-760 GATSVTD
+760 GATNVTD
-767 ETTVKQS
+767 EVNIKHS

-791 MYGLQIYDLN
+791 IYGLQIYDLN

>member
-1 MKKNVI
+1 MKKDIILASLFGLMIVI
-7 LAGMFGLMTVALASC
+7 LASC
-22 SDDSGII
+22 TDDTGSNI
-29 QEVQKPEITTPDH
+29 QKTGNTPPEH
-42 VKLITDQSQLASR
+42 VKLITDQSTLASR
-55 LVFVKRG
+55 LVFTNHKVK
-62 AESKASRALKET
+62 SKITRTITET
-74 PAPSIPEGALKLA
+74 PAPNIPEGALKLA

-93 NNGVTLTPGNV
+93 NNGVTLTPGNA
-104 YYIDEEW
+104 YYIDKEW
-111 KGSISRVT
+111 KGTISRAT

-127 IYVNANAEFINSW
+127 IYVNANAEFVNSW

-156 LTYCEAGEDNKV
+156 LTYCEAGVDNKV

-179 GNIDTPDN
+179 GNITTPEN

-198 YVYDADAPTFEVK
+198 YVYDAEAETFEVK
-211 DNKSQWGSSFQIDT
+211 DNKSQYGSSFQIDT
-225 ESVFYSEREVLIH
+225 ESVFYCEREMLIH

-247 AHFVNKLTVAKDM
+247 AHFTNKLTVGKDL
-260 YVEKNTEITL
+260 YVEKNAVITL
-270 DDCSYVMQE
+270 EDCSYVMQE
-279 LDFKSALGAVVN
+279 LDFKSATGAVVN
-291 VNKYLQSNTLL
+291 VNKYLQTNTLL
-302 TNQGK
+302 TNQGR

-313 DALFEIVT
+313 DALFEIVE

-329 DQRVVVNGVESD
+329 DQRVVVNGIESK

-358 EYTTVPGDI
+358 EYTTEPNSV
-367 AAASF
+367 AAANF
-372 PSGNFTGDLNLEG
+372 PCENFTGNLNLEG
-385 ELRIKFYYDVPDEK
+385 DLRIKFYYNVADEL
-399 AVLTEDNLVVPES
+399 AVLSEDNLDVPES

-425 DGCRSEVGEVPVVEV
+425 DGCRSEVGKVPVVEV
-440 LPPTPVPTPTPSPS
+440 LPPTPSTSA
-454 PSVSHKYSATG
+454 SHKYSATG
-465 IAFNGNTVYLCWH
+465 IAFNGNTIYLCWH

-487 AQGDFSPS
+487 TQEDFSPS
-495 VSGKDDFGGIIDVI
+495 VSGNDDFGGIIDVI
-509 NINTYDITNSLFEQ
+509 NINTYDINSSLFEQ
-523 SMENNEFKYN
+523 SMENSEFKYN
-533 HIMFSDNKLYSA
+533 HIIFSDNKLYSA
-545 TTNKK
+545 STNSK
-550 VGAALSEITLTSS
+550 VGAALSVIALTSN

-589 IGDELVTISGYSNG
+589 IEDDLVTISGYSTG
-603 GINKFALDDNSNQEK
+603 GINKFNINDSSNQERY
-618 KFIND
+618 FIND
-623 ATEGFQGK
+623 ATDNFQGK
-631 YVYYNKSN
+631 YIYYNKSN

-645 NNTSKGIVT
+645 NNTNKGIVT
-654 VYNSSMQP
+654 IYNATMQP
-662 ETSFETGAI
+662 ENSFEVGTI
-671 NPIDGKNVC
+671 HPDDGKNVC
-680 ICDNNYIY
+680 ICDDNYIY
-688 VCKGQN
+688 VCKGRN

-699 DYSGNQVGGSKKHTN
+699 DYNGQQVGGSKKHTN
-714 GVDVDDKYI
+714 GVDIDNDYI

-729 GLAILDKHATYVD
+729 GLAILDKHTTYVD
-742 ADGNTYNRTIKK
+742 VDGNTYNRTIKK

>member
-1 MKKNVI
+1 MKKNVF

-22 SDDSGII
+22 SDDSSIN
-29 QEVQKPEITTPDH
+29 PEEQTPDITTPEH
-42 VKLITDQSQLASR
+42 VKLITDPSQLASR
-55 LVFVKRG
+55 LVFVNRG
-62 AESKASRALKET
+62 AESKASRAVIET

-93 NNGVTLTPGNV
+93 NNGVTLTPGNA
-104 YYIDEEW
+104 YYIDKEW
-111 KGSISRVT
+111 KGTISRAT

-127 IYVNANAEFINSW
+127 IYVNANAEFVNSW

-149 YILPDAV
+149 YILPNAV
-156 LTYCEAGEDNKV
+156 LTYCESGEDNKV
-168 KIPKGTKVYCW
+168 KIPKGTNVYCW
-179 GNIDTPDN
+179 GNIDTPEN
-187 MGFQLYQGGSL
+187 MGFQLDQGGSL
-198 YVYDADAPTFEVK
+198 YVYDAEAPTFEVK

-225 ESVFYSEREVLIH
+225 ESVFYSEREVMIY
-238 GRALFNGGK
+238 GKALFNGGK

-260 YVEKNTEITL
+260 YVEKDTEITL

-279 LDFKSALGAVVN
+279 LDFKSCLGAVVN
-291 VNKYLQSNTLL
+291 VNKYLQTNTLL
-302 TNQGK
+302 TNQGR

-329 DQRVVVNGVESD
+329 DQRVVVNGIESN
-341 YKSIVK
+341 YQSIVK

-358 EYTTVPGDI
+358 EYTTVPNDV

-385 ELRIKFYYDVPDEK
+385 ELRVKFYYDVPEEK

-425 DGCRSEVGEVPVVEV
+425 DGCRSEVGEVPVIEV
-440 LPPTPVPTPTPSPS
+440 LPP
-454 PSVSHKYSATG
+454 SHKYSATG
-465 IAFNGNTVYLCWH
+465 IAFNNNTLYLCWH

-495 VSGKDDFGGIIDVI
+495 VSEKDDFGGIIDVI
-509 NINTYDITNSLFEQ
+509 NINTYDITSSLFEQ
-523 SMENNEFKYN
+523 SMENSEFKYN
-533 HIMFSDNKLYSA
+533 HIMFSGNKLYSA
-545 TTNKK
+545 ATNSK
-550 VGAALSEITLTSS
+550 VGAALSEIALTTD

-568 LEQFEEVRVNLT
+568 AEQFEEVRVNLT
-580 GYSANCVER
+580 GYSANCVDR
-589 IGDELVTISGYSNG
+589 IGDELITISGYSNG
-603 GINKFALDDNSNQEK
+603 GINKFALDDFSNQEK
-618 KFIND
+618 KYIND
-623 ATEGFQGK
+623 TPEDFQGK
-631 YVYYNKSN
+631 YVYYNTNN

-654 VYNSSMQP
+654 IYNSSMQL
-662 ETSFETGAI
+662 ENSFEVGEI
-671 NPIDGKNVC
+671 YPVDGKNVC
-680 ICDNNYIY
+680 ICDNEYIY

-694 GFGVY
+694 GFVVY
-699 DYSGNQVGGSKKHTN
+699 DYNGNRVGGTKKGTN
-714 GVDVDDKYI
+714 GVDVDENFI

-729 GLAILDKHATYVD
+729 GLVILDRNSTYTDVN
-742 ADGNTYNRTIKK
+742 GTPYNHTIKK
-754 FNYTGK
+754 FHYTGK
-760 GATSVTD
+760 GATNVTD
-767 ETTVKQS
+767 EVNIKHS

>member
-1 MKKNVI
+1 MKKNVF

-22 SDDSGII
+22 SDDSGINPD
-29 QEVQKPEITTPDH
+29 VQKPDITKPEH
-42 VKLITDQSQLASR
+42 VKLITDPSQLASR
-55 LVFVKRG
+55 LVFVNRG
-62 AESKASRALKET
+62 VKSKASRAVKAT

-93 NNGVTLTPGNV
+93 NNGVTLTPGNA

-111 KGSISRVT
+111 KGTISRAT
-119 GAEGASID
+119 GAKGASID
-127 IYVNANAEFINSW
+127 IYVNANAEFVNSW

-156 LTYCEAGEDNKV
+156 LTYCESGEDNKV
-168 KIPKGTKVYCW
+168 KIPKGTNVYCW
-179 GNIDTPDN
+179 GNIDTPAN

-198 YVYDADAPTFEVK
+198 YIYDAEAATFEVK

-225 ESVFYSEREVLIH
+225 ESVFYSEREVMIY

-260 YVEKNTEITL
+260 YVEKNTDITL
-270 DDCSYVMQE
+270 DDCSIVMQE
-279 LDFKSALGAVVN
+279 LDFKSCTGAVLH
-291 VNKYLQSNTLL
+291 VNKYLQTNTLL
-302 TNQGK
+302 TNQGR

-329 DQRVVVNGVESD
+329 DQRVVVNGVESN

-358 EYTTVPGDI
+358 EYTNIPNDV

-385 ELRIKFYYDVPDEK
+385 ELRIKFYYEVPEEK

-425 DGCRSEVGEVPVVEV
+425 DGCRSEVGEVPVIEV
-440 LPPTPVPTPTPSPS
+440 LPPT
-454 PSVSHKYSATG
+454 HKYSATG

-509 NINTYDITNSLFEQ
+509 NINTYDITSSLFEQ
-523 SMENNEFKYN
+523 SMENSEFKYN

-545 TTNKK
+545 ATNSK
-550 VGAALSEITLTSS
+550 VGAALSEIALTAD

-568 LEQFEEVRVNLT
+568 AEQFEEVRVNLT
-580 GYSANCVER
+580 GYSANCVDR
-589 IGDELVTISGYSNG
+589 IGNELVTISGYSQG
-603 GINKFALDDNSNQEK
+603 GINKFAMDDFSNQEK

-623 ATEGFQGK
+623 ATEDFQGK
-631 YVYYNKSN
+631 YIYYNKSN

-654 VYNSSMQP
+654 IYNSSMQP
-662 ETSFETGAI
+662 ENSFEVGEI
-671 NPIDGKNVC
+671 YPVDGKNVC
-680 ICDNNYIY
+680 ICDNEYIY

-694 GFGVY
+694 GFVVY
-699 DYSGNQVGGSKKHTN
+699 DYSGNRMGGTKKGTN
-714 GVDVDDKYI
+714 GVDVDDNFI

-729 GLAILDKHATYVD
+729 GLVILDKHSTYTDVN
-742 ADGNTYNRTIKK
+742 GIPYNQTIKK
-754 FNYTGK
+754 FHYTGK
-760 GATSVTD
+760 GATNVTD
-767 ETTVKQS
+767 EVNIKHS

>member
-1 MKKNVI
+1 MKKNVF

-22 SDDSGII
+22 SDDSGINPD
-29 QEVQKPEITTPDH
+29 VQKPDITKPEH
-42 VKLITDQSQLASR
+42 VKLITDPSQLASR
-55 LVFVKRG
+55 LVFVNRG
-62 AESKASRALKET
+62 VKSKASRAVKAT

-93 NNGVTLTPGNV
+93 NNGVILTPGNA

-111 KGSISRVT
+111 KGTINRAT

-127 IYVNANAEFINSW
+127 IYVNANAEFVNSW

-156 LTYCEAGEDNKV
+156 LTYCESGEDNKV
-168 KIPKGTKVYCW
+168 KIPKGTNVYCW
-179 GNIDTPDN
+179 GNIDTPEN

-198 YVYDADAPTFEVK
+198 YIYDAEAATFEVK

-225 ESVFYSEREVLIH
+225 ESVFYSEREVMIY

-260 YVEKNTEITL
+260 YVEKNTDITL
-270 DDCSYVMQE
+270 DDCSIVMQE
-279 LDFKSALGAVVN
+279 LDFKSCTGAVLH
-291 VNKYLQSNTLL
+291 VNKYLQANTLL
-302 TNQGK
+302 TNQGR

-329 DQRVVVNGVESD
+329 DQRVVVNGVESN

-358 EYTTVPGDI
+358 EYTNIPNDV

-385 ELRIKFYYDVPDEK
+385 ELRIKFYYEVPEEK

-425 DGCRSEVGEVPVVEV
+425 DGCRSEVGEVPVIEV
-440 LPPTPVPTPTPSPS
+440 LPPT
-454 PSVSHKYSATG
+454 HKYSATG

-509 NINTYDITNSLFEQ
+509 NINTYDITSSLFEQ
-523 SMENNEFKYN
+523 SMENSEFKYN

-545 TTNKK
+545 ATNSK
-550 VGAALSEITLTSS
+550 VGAALSEIALTAD

-568 LEQFEEVRVNLT
+568 AEQFEEVRVNLT
-580 GYSANCVER
+580 GYSANCVDR
-589 IGDELVTISGYSNG
+589 IGNELVTISGYSQG
-603 GINKFALDDNSNQEK
+603 GINKFAMDDFSNQEK

-623 ATEGFQGK
+623 ATEDFQGK
-631 YVYYNKSN
+631 YIYYNKSN

-654 VYNSSMQP
+654 IYNSSMQP
-662 ETSFETGAI
+662 ENSFEVGEI
-671 NPIDGKNVC
+671 YPVDGKNVC
-680 ICDNNYIY
+680 ICDNEYIY

-694 GFGVY
+694 GFVVY
-699 DYSGNQVGGSKKHTN
+699 DYSGNRVGGTKKGTN
-714 GVDVDDKYI
+714 GVDVDENFI

-729 GLAILDKHATYVD
+729 GLVILDKHSTYTDVN
-742 ADGNTYNRTIKK
+742 GIPYNHTIKK
-754 FNYTGK
+754 FHYTGK
-760 GATSVTD
+760 GATNVTD
-767 ETTVKQS
+767 EVNIKHS

-791 MYGLQIYDLN
+791 IYGLQIYDLN

>member
-1 MKKNVI
+1 MKKNVF

-22 SDDSGII
+22 SDDSGINPD
-29 QEVQKPEITTPDH
+29 VQKPDITKPEH
-42 VKLITDQSQLASR
+42 VKLITDPSQLASR
-55 LVFVKRG
+55 LVFVNRG
-62 AESKASRALKET
+62 AKSKASRAVKAT

-93 NNGVTLTPGNV
+93 NNGVTLTPGNA

-111 KGSISRVT
+111 KGTINRAT

-127 IYVNANAEFINSW
+127 IYVNANAEFVNSW

-156 LTYCEAGEDNKV
+156 LTYCESGEDNKV
-168 KIPKGTKVYCW
+168 KIPKGTNVYCW
-179 GNIDTPDN
+179 GNIDTPAN

-198 YVYDADAPTFEVK
+198 YIYDAEAATFEVK

-225 ESVFYSEREVLIH
+225 ESVFYSEREVMIY

-260 YVEKNTEITL
+260 YVEKNTDITL
-270 DDCSYVMQE
+270 DDCSIVMQE
-279 LDFKSALGAVVN
+279 LDFKSCTGAVLH
-291 VNKYLQSNTLL
+291 VNKYLQANTLL
-302 TNQGK
+302 TNQGR

-329 DQRVVVNGVESD
+329 DQRVVVNGVESN

-358 EYTTVPGDI
+358 EYTNIPDDV

-385 ELRIKFYYDVPDEK
+385 ELRIKFYYEVPEEK

-425 DGCRSEVGEVPVVEV
+425 DGCRSEVGEVPVIEV
-440 LPPTPVPTPTPSPS
+440 LPPT
-454 PSVSHKYSATG
+454 HKYSATG

-509 NINTYDITNSLFEQ
+509 NINTYDITSSLFEQ
-523 SMENNEFKYN
+523 SMENSEFKYN

-545 TTNKK
+545 ATNSK
-550 VGAALSEITLTSS
+550 VGAALSEIALTAD

-568 LEQFEEVRVNLT
+568 AEQFEEVRVNLT
-580 GYSANCVER
+580 GYSANCVDR
-589 IGDELVTISGYSNG
+589 IGNELVTISGYSQG
-603 GINKFALDDNSNQEK
+603 GINKFAMDDFSNQEK

-623 ATEGFQGK
+623 ATEDFQGK
-631 YVYYNKSN
+631 YIYYNKSN

-654 VYNSSMQP
+654 IYNSSMQP
-662 ETSFETGAI
+662 ENSFEVGEI
-671 NPIDGKNVC
+671 YPVDGKNVC
-680 ICDNNYIY
+680 ICDNEYIY

-694 GFGVY
+694 GFVVY
-699 DYSGNQVGGSKKHTN
+699 DYSGNRVGGTKKGTN
-714 GVDVDDKYI
+714 GVDVDDNFI

-729 GLAILDKHATYVD
+729 GLVILDKHSTYTDVN
-742 ADGNTYNRTIKK
+742 GIPYNQTIKK
-754 FNYTGK
+754 FHYTGK
-760 GATSVTD
+760 GATNVTD
-767 ETTVKQS
+767 EVNIKHS

-791 MYGLQIYDLN
+791 IYGLQIYDLN